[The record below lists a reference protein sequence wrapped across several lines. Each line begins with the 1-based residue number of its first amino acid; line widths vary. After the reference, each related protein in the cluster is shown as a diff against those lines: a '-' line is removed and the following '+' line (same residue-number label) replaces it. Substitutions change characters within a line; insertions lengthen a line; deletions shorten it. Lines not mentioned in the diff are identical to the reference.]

1 MKKMFSPRLANV
13 CTLLAFLTCFCACA
27 LAQSDVGTITGFVKD
42 PSGAVVPSAKVIVK
56 SEATGEEH
64 TVTTD
69 GSGHYTVPSLL
80 PGLYTLRA
88 SAPGFKEYI
97 SRLNRLEANSTIEL
111 DGNLTVGQTTETVE
125 VSATAAVLQTESS
138 AVQAEVN
145 GKQIQD
151 QELNGRSPLYSAQ
164 LLPGVRSGGTLGDFN
179 GTGLGGNPFAVN
191 GTRSQ
196 DTLVTVDG
204 APAMRTRANGA
215 VIGVGDVDATAE
227 IQVLTADYAAEYG
240 QAAGGQI
247 RMVTKSGTHDFH
259 GSAYE
264 YFRNSDLNANT
275 WGRNLSTT
283 TNFASP
289 FRFNNFGY
297 TVGGPAAIPGKWDKL
312 RDKLFFFVAQDWIRY
327 RNTQTQTQAVP
338 TNLMRTGNF
347 SELLPA
353 GNPWISSGRQLYYPS
368 ANCKLNTSTYA
379 PVAGSACTPIT
390 NNVIPA
396 SMMSPNGLAIL
407 NAYPTATPG
416 YVIGAS
422 NWIAQASQPENQRKD
437 IWNMDII
444 PNNNNHI
451 ELRRS
456 GLAYN
461 EFDPFDQGTNFTQK
475 YFNRPNQTNTAA
487 WTYTI
492 NPTMV
497 NELRATYSLDDVY
510 IPVKTSDIGFNRQD
524 LALPITYPYLFAGK
538 DLPNKIPNITV
549 NDSFYNLAAGPYP
562 SHSSGPIFTASDSL
576 TKVWGNHTI
585 KFGMFYEYAGENDG
599 DQINVSTV
607 PGGASNQNGNFIFS
621 DAGVNGG
628 ISTSGAGIANLLFG
642 NADSYTEIGPRA
654 LTIWRRPLYEEFAQ
668 DSWKVNS
675 KLHVDYGVRMTTV
688 IGFHPLWGNA
698 DYFDGALYN
707 PAQAV
712 SLNSAGNVILGSG
725 NPYNGMVIPGLSS
738 FPSSALG
745 RVGAASQNICD
756 GASCSS
762 LFAPNLRQGYIKPT
776 NDLQPRLGFAYQL
789 TDKVVL
795 RAGGGEFTTAMP
807 LLDNIFPG
815 GNSPFQPFVT
825 INNVKVDNP
834 GASLSSTT
842 AASITAT
849 TLNPNLKQPAAWNW
863 NVTVEAQM
871 PLKSVL
877 SVAYVGHRGYHAWQ
891 VYDINQ
897 APVGALQAAPTGTN
911 INLLRPY
918 KGYAAIQEEES
929 TVNSQ
934 YNGLQLSWNRRY
946 ANGFMFGL
954 SYTYSKSMDN
964 GSNYRDI
971 VPDTYNTSNLWG
983 PSEYDTRH
991 ILIINYQYHLPFFKN
1006 ETTLAGKLLGGW
1018 DIVGQTQFQTGTP
1031 CGVGSSQDF
1040 AGVSTTDLGSFGC
1053 GSEGQFWVENGNPN
1067 IVGGFAGSTSASNAT
1082 QPTWFAVRNPNGTS
1096 IFTAPA
1102 AGTFNLQPGVRDS
1115 IYQPGLQDWNVSM
1128 FKRFVV
1134 RESDYFEFRA
1144 EAYDFIN
1151 HPNWSGPNLNPTSGQ
1166 FGEITGK
1173 TGLQRTLQLGLR
1185 FNF

>member
-1 MKKMFSPRLANV
+1 MSRKISNRLANV
-13 CTLLAFLTCFCACA
+13 CKTVVFAFFVCTA
-27 LAQSDVGTITGFVKD
+27 LFAQSDVGTITGFVKD
-42 PSGAVVPSAKVIVK
+42 PSGAVVPGAKIVVK
-56 SEATGEEH
+56 SDATGEAH
-64 TVTTD
+64 AVTADT
-69 GSGHYTVPSLL
+69 SGHYTVPNLL
-80 PGLYTLRA
+80 PGLYTLTA
-88 SAPGFKEYI
+88 EAPGFKQFI
-97 SRLNRLEANSTIEL
+97 SKQNRLEANSTIEL
-111 DGNLTVGQTTETVE
+111 DGNLQVGQTSETVE
-125 VSATAAVLQTESS
+125 VSATAEVLQTESG

-145 GKQIQD
+145 GKQIED
-151 QELNGRSPLYSAQ
+151 QELNGRSPIYSAQ

-179 GTGLGGNPFAVN
+179 GTGLSGNPFAVN

-204 APAMRTRANGA
+204 APAMRSRANGA

-240 QAAGGQI
+240 SASGGQI

-275 WGRNLSTT
+275 WTRNLSKS

-297 TVGGPAAIPGKWDKL
+297 TVGGPAAIPGKLDKL

-338 TNLMRTGNF
+338 TNLMRQGNF
-347 SELLPA
+347 SELLSS
-353 GNPWISSGRQLYYPS
+353 NPWYSGTHQLYYPGTCAKLGNAS
-368 ANCKLNTSTYA
+368 CVPIANN
-379 PVAGSACTPIT
+379 I
-390 NNVIPA
+390 IPA
-396 SMMSPNGLAIL
+396 SSISPNGLAIL
-407 NAYPTATPG
+407 NAYPAPTPG
-416 YVIGAS
+416 YVNGTQ
-422 NWIAQASQPENQRKD
+422 NWVAQAAQPENQRKD
-437 IWNMDII
+437 IWNVDII

-456 GLAYN
+456 GLAYY
-461 EFDPFDQGTNFTQK
+461 EFDPFDQGSGETAKSFS
-475 YFNRPNQTNTAA
+475 RPNQTNTVA

-510 IPVKTSDIGFNRQD
+510 IPVDTAEIGFNREN
-524 LALPITYPYLFAGK
+524 LPLPITYPYLFPAK
-538 DLPNKIPNITV
+538 DIVNKIPSVNL
-549 NDSFYNLAAGPYP
+549 NDSFYSLAGGPYP
-562 SHSSGPIFTASDSL
+562 SHSSGPIFTISDSL
-576 TKVWGNHTI
+576 TKVWGNHTL
-585 KFGMFYEYAGENDG
+585 KFGVFYEYTGENDG

-607 PGGASNQNGNFIFS
+607 PGGANNQNGNFSFS
-621 DAGVNGG
+621 DSGTGA
-628 ISTSGAGIANLLFG
+628 TSGVSIANLALG
-642 NADSYTEIGPRA
+642 YADSYTEIGPRA
-654 LTIWRRPLYEEFAQ
+654 LTIWRRPMYEEFVQ
-668 DSWKVNS
+668 DSWKVNP
-675 KLHVDYGVRMTTV
+675 KLHLDYGVRMSTV

-698 DYFDGALYN
+698 DYFNGALYN

-712 SLNSAGNVILGSG
+712 SLNAAGNVILGTG

-756 GASCSS
+756 GASCSG
-762 LFAPNLRQGYIKPT
+762 LFDPSLRQSYIKPT
-776 NDLQPRLGFAYQL
+776 NLLQPRFGMAYQFN
-789 TDKVVL
+789 DKLVM

-807 LLDNIFPG
+807 LLDNVFPG

-825 INNVKVDNP
+825 VNNVSVDNP
-834 GASLSSTT
+834 GKSVVTGT

-849 TLNPNLKQPAAWNW
+849 TLNPNLKQPVGWNW
-863 NVTVEAQM
+863 NITLEAQM

-897 APVGALQAAPTGTN
+897 VQAGTLQANPGVN

-929 TVNSQ
+929 TVNSL
-934 YNGLQLSWNRRY
+934 YDGFQLSWNRRF

-954 SYTYSKSMDN
+954 SYTLSKSLDN

-991 ILIINYQYHLPFFKN
+991 ILIINYQYHLPFFK
-1006 ETTLAGKLLGGW
+1006 EQRTLAGKLLGGW
-1018 DIVGQTQFQTGTP
+1018 DIVGQAQFQTGTP

-1040 AGVSTTDLGSFGC
+1040 AGVSTTDIGSFGC
-1053 GSEGQFWVENGNPN
+1053 GSEGQFWVENGTPN
-1067 IVGGFAGSTSASNAT
+1067 ITGGFAGPVTNSSS
-1082 QPTWFAVRNPNGTS
+1082 PTWFNLNNANGTP
-1096 IFTAPA
+1096 IFTKPV

-1115 IYQPGLQDWNVSM
+1115 IYGPGLQDWNVSM

-1134 RESDYFEFRA
+1134 KESDYFEFRA

-1151 HPNWSGPNLNPTSGQ
+1151 HPNWGGENINPTSSQ
-1166 FGEITGK
+1166 FGMITSK
-1173 TGLQRTLQLGLR
+1173 TGLYRTLQLGLR